1 MIIQEVI
8 VDEFGRLWLATD
20 NGDPY
25 SGPYDTFEEA
35 EAALYAGDEDADDWV
50 GESQPVSPARS
61 EL

>member
-1 MIIQEVI
+1 MLQEII

-35 EAALYAGDEDADDWV
+35 EAALFASEGDDQDTW
-50 GESQPVSPARS
+50 GSRS
-61 EL
+61 GSAA

>member
-1 MIIQEVI
+1 MLIQEII

-35 EAALYAGDEDADDWV
+35 EAALRTDGEDDKDD
-50 GESQPVSPARS
+50 
-61 EL
+61 

>member
-1 MIIQEVI
+1 MLLQEII

-35 EAALYAGDEDADDWV
+35 EAALYAEDDEDD
-50 GESQPVSPARS
+50 E
-61 EL
+61 